1 MQLAAHFMIVN
12 SSQPRLLVEES
23 TILKSVTMLTLNS
36 YILLQFSNIEV
47 HELILL
53 RSIPELMY
61 FFTVGV
67 LEQTVGPSHNQ

>member
-1 MQLAAHFMIVN
+1 MIVN